1 MLTKILEYWDH
12 ERSLSALLLYM
23 IAAVFLWIPLGDYQE
38 FWWSFVITD
47 LLFIMIVLAGVFS
60 VFTRW
65 RKQVPFLLSAV
76 VATIFRIIAF
86 LFPLKMI
93 LLMSYF
99 AGAIFFLLLT
109 NRVLQ
114 HIIKD
119 GPVNFYRIQGSMVV
133 YLLIGVIFALVYSI
147 IESIS
152 PGSFA
157 STEVVQPHPDVF
169 AQFLYFSFVTLTT
182 LGYGDLIPTL
192 AVAKSLV
199 IFQGMIGMLYP
210 VVMIARLV
218 SMEVSSRK
226 TNS

>member
-1 MLTKILEYWDH
+1 MLTKLLEYWDH

-47 LLFIMIVLAGVFS
+47 LPFIMIVLAGVFS

-65 RKQVPFLLSAV
+65 RRQVPFLLSAIF
-76 VATIFRIIAF
+76 ATILRIVAF
-86 LFPLKMI
+86 LFPIKII
-93 LLMSYF
+93 LLLSYF
-99 AGAIFFLLLT
+99 GGAIFFLLLT

-192 AVAKSLV
+192 AMAKSLV

-226 TNS
+226 SNS